1 MGRLTRFYKTLLA
14 AFVGAYAVS
23 AHALF
28 DEPIAPQYSQTDYAI
43 YVYGMSSADK
53 LSKFHLFGSDGQYC
67 YQHTTDGRVKSV
79 GGQWVRQG
87 NQINI
92 TYHAPKR
99 TFFGLWHSWGDYE
112 ADTALVDVKKLT
124 SHEGV
129 TQGFDGQP
137 FLLGFG
143 HDTPTHLAV
152 FDPNHHDAKQPV
164 PKGASHVFVGEFVQG
179 KNSHA
184 LTAFSLKNFDHI
196 KALQGDDH
204 YALSL
209 ATTPNTLSDDEI
221 AERPTTFDI
230 KHNILMLDDKPDI
243 FFISNDTN
251 TDVIRTSNYL
261 HECQGGNPLRSLQR
275 FYEDFNETPQE
286 KAIVPFLVPDS
297 HTITYQGTI
306 DDGAWLKRQ

>member
-1 MGRLTRFYKTLLA
+1 MSRLTTFYKTLLA
-14 AFVGAYAVS
+14 VLVGACTVS

-28 DEPIAPQYSQTDYAI
+28 DEPIAPKYSETDYAI
-43 YVYGMSSADK
+43 YVYGVSSADK
-53 LSKFHLFGSDGQYC
+53 FSKLHLFGSDGQYC
-67 YQHTTDGRVKSV
+67 YQHITGDKVKSV

-99 TFFGLWHSWGDYE
+99 TFFGLWHGWGDYK
-112 ADTALVDVKKLT
+112 ADTALVDVEKLA
-124 SHEGV
+124 HKEGT

-143 HDTPTHLAV
+143 RDTPTHLAV
-152 FDPNHHDAKQPV
+152 FDPNHHDTKQPV
-164 PKGASHVFVGEFVQG
+164 PQGVSHVFVGEFVQG

-184 LTAFSLKNFDHI
+184 LTAFSLKNFDNI
-196 KALQGDDH
+196 KVLQGDNH

-221 AERPTTFDI
+221 VKRPTTFDI
-230 KHNILMLDDKPDI
+230 KHNLLVLDETPNQV
-243 FFISNDTN
+243 FVSNDTN
-251 TDVIRTSNYL
+251 TEIFIASNIL
-261 HECQGGNPLRSLQR
+261 EECQDKNPLRSLQH
-275 FYEDFNETPQE
+275 FYEDVNETPQE

-297 HTITYQGTI
+297 HTITYQGVI
-306 DDGAWLKRQ
+306 DNGAWLKRQ